1 MENNTE
7 RDKFAKS
14 IGVQVIEASSEKAIW
29 LKINETH
36 HNGLGLVNG
45 GVLFTLGD
53 YALAV
58 AANAN
63 GSQTVTLNSTIDFI
77 KSAKEGTLLAVAT
90 PIKTGRTISRYKI
103 EISLEE
109 TSQLIA
115 VLNATSYTL
124 GWIREI

>member
-1 MENNTE
+1 MGNNTE

-14 IGVQVIEASSEKAIW
+14 IGIEIIEANIDRAVCK
-29 LKINETH
+29 LVLNETH
-36 HNGLGLVNG
+36 LNGLGLVNG

-77 KSAKEGTLLAVAT
+77 KSAKEGTLVAVAI
-90 PIKTGRTISRYKI
+90 PIKVGRTISRYKV
-103 EISLEE
+103 EVTHEE

-115 VLNATSYTL
+115 ILNATSFTVK
-124 GWIREI
+124 

>member
-7 RDKFAKS
+7 RDKFARS
-14 IGVQVIEASSEKAIW
+14 IGVQVIEALPERAVCK
-29 LKINETH
+29 LEINENH
-36 HNGLGLVNG
+36 LNGLGLVNG
-45 GVLFTLGD
+45 GVLFTIAD
-53 YALAV
+53 YAMAV

-63 GSQTVTLNSTIDFI
+63 GSKTVTLNSTIDFI

-90 PIKTGRTISRYKI
+90 PIKTGRTISRYKV
-103 EISLEE
+103 EISMEE

-124 GWIREI
+124 V

>member
-7 RDKFAKS
+7 KDKFAKS
-14 IGVQVIEASSEKAIW
+14 IGVQVLEASSERAVCI
-29 LKINETH
+29 LRINETH

-53 YALAV
+53 YAMAV

-63 GSQTVTLNSTIDFI
+63 GSSTVTLNSTIDFI
-77 KSAKEGTLLAVAT
+77 KSAKEGTLVAVAT
-90 PIKTGRTISRYKI
+90 PIKTGRTISRYKV

-124 GWIREI
+124 G